1 MVLIF
6 GHTKKVIKKKLI
18 QSSDAPYVV
27 AVIACPTGI
36 AHTYMAEESL
46 HKTAQKMG
54 VAIKVETNSSEGVKH
69 QLTAEDIEK
78 AAGVI
83 IAADKK
89 VEMSRFDGKPLINHL
104 VIDGIKKPQELI
116 ETILNKKV
124 PIYHAEKGNQNLAQ
138 DEKKEE
144 KSIWQKVYQD
154 LMNGISNM
162 LPFVVGGGI
171 LMAIS
176 FMLEQAAGKDSTS
189 FIFLNSLGNY
199 AFSFL
204 IPVLAGFIAY
214 SIGDRPALMPGFV
227 GGYMATQPAAS
238 VIQSKGSSGFIGGII
253 AGFLAGY
260 AILLGAIL
268 AGMQAF
274 DLGGPVNK
282 AAYTTAIGVLAE
294 TGKGNMMASVMIGG
308 MIPPLAI
315 AFATTIWA
323 KKFTESERKAGIS
336 NWVLGISFITE
347 GAIPFAISDPVRV
360 IGSSVVGS
368 AIGGALAQLW
378 QVNVPAPHGG
388 LWVVLLIRNAPFF
401 IASLLIGMV
410 IAGTIY
416 GLWRKPAED

>member
-1 MVLIF
+1 MDGILSLLSKQTMIMDLQAKTKLDAINEMIDCYAKAGIVTDKDIYRQDILNREEELSTGIGEGIAMPHAQDIAVTKPAVLFARSKAGLDYAAID
-6 GHTKKVIKKKLI
+6 HQKVHLFFMIAAPKDANEQHLHDLAALSKLLLDQDFVAKLKAAETEDEVLALFEEAENKENSSQNTV

-27 AVIACPTGI
+27 AVTACPTGI

-54 VAIKVETNSSEGVKH
+54 VAIKVETNGSEGVKH
-69 QLTAEDIEK
+69 QLTAEDIAK

-89 VEMSRFDGKPLINHL
+89 VEMSRFDGNPLINHP

-253 AGFLAGY
+253 A
-260 AILLGAIL
+260 
-268 AGMQAF
+268 
-274 DLGGPVNK
+274 V
-282 AAYTTAIGVLAE
+282 
-294 TGKGNMMASVMIGG
+294 S
-308 MIPPLAI
+308 
-315 AFATTIWA
+315 
-323 KKFTESERKAGIS
+323 
-336 NWVLGISFITE
+336 
-347 GAIPFAISDPVRV
+347 
-360 IGSSVVGS
+360 
-368 AIGGALAQLW
+368 
-378 QVNVPAPHGG
+378 
-388 LWVVLLIRNAPFF
+388 
-401 IASLLIGMV
+401 
-410 IAGTIY
+410 
-416 GLWRKPAED
+416 